1 MRGLGAPGMAMSML
15 VLLYVAG
22 RFGYE
27 IGGAAGAVA
36 PITIFIAIEAVL
48 FWTTSRSPNDREA

>member
-1 MRGLGAPGMAMSML
+1 MVLSML

-27 IGGAAGAVA
+27 VGGVVGAIA
-36 PITIFIAIEAVL
+36 PIAVFIAIEAVL
-48 FWTTSRSPNDREA
+48 FWTTSRSPTDRTA